1 MTSTWHIH
9 VSWMSRLL
17 WLQNTITFYTHLKV
31 DMHTNSSF
39 VSSYPGIFRLQHR
52 KCQWFSCYISLPC
65 HEWSDVAFITFP
77 QNQCRYYFND
87 PSQLPFW
94 ASVYNPVKHG
104 YILTINY
111 NVCCER
117 RVRWRLWHLLSYLAT
132 WGLTNWS
139 NISVTSYFSW
149 GHMWDLLSN
158 LSYMICNLALECMR

>member
-9 VSWMSRLL
+9 VRWMSRLL
-17 WLQNTITFYTHLKV
+17 CHQNTITFYTHLKV
-31 DMHTNSSF
+31 DMHTNSPF

-94 ASVYNPVKHG
+94 ASFYNPVKHG
-104 YILTINY
+104 YILTPNY
-111 NVCCER
+111 NLCCKR

-158 LSYMICNLALECMR
+158 LSNIICNLAFECMR